1 MYELAHIQKNVR
13 AVQRKCSGEEGEW
26 CGAGAIEVIEL
37 EGKRRTSAIASS
49 QKEIHRDRSEGL
61 KGF

>member
-26 CGAGAIEVIEL
+26 
-37 EGKRRTSAIASS
+37 KRRTSAIASS
-49 QKEIHRDRSEGL
+49 QKEIHRDGSEGL